1 MIAHTQICL
10 ARQLGQG
17 LFQMPIA
24 GFIAL
29 IRQIA
34 GTYEQIWSRRH
45 CRQLSNNSVKALAIK
60 LRRII

>member
-1 MIAHTQICL
+1 MS
-10 ARQLGQG
+10 
-17 LFQMPIA
+17 IA

-45 CRQLSNNSVKALAIK
+45 CRQLSNNPVKALAIK